1 MPVTPDMKADMKT
14 AADGLRAE
22 LAYLKK
28 TFPADRLDP
37 RIKELWV
44 KALRSG
50 KFAQGQGRL
59 CAVLLRGQEPSFCC
73 LGVLANE
80 DISDEW
86 TPSVE
91 GSAIMKKDGSRTAL
105 SDRYR
110 EKIGLGL
117 TSHNALA
124 EANDDGVDFASIA
137 DAIESGM

>member
-1 MPVTPDMKADMKT
+1 MTPQMKADMK
-14 AADGLRAE
+14 ALGDKLRTE
-22 LAYLKK
+22 LTRLKK
-28 TFPADRLDP
+28 MFPADRLDP

-50 KFAQGQGRL
+50 RFAQGQGRL
-59 CAVLLRGQEPSFCC
+59 CTVHRGQEPSFCC
-73 LGVLANE
+73 LGILANE

-86 TPSVE
+86 TPRIE
-91 GSAIMKKDGSRTAL
+91 GSAVMEKHGSANIL
-105 SDRYR
+105 SGRYR

-124 EANDDGVDFASIA
+124 EANDDGLDFLSIA